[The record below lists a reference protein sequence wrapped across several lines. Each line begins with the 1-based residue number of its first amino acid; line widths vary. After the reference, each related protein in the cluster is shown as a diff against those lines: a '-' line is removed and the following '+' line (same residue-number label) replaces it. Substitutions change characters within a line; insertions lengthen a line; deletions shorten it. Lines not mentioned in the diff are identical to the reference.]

1 MMPLLR
7 LDIFGLLLSLFLLG
21 PRQWRWSL
29 AAAGVALAATILTF
43 LVLRVEVTAYTM
55 GGVFT
60 QVELGGGRLGNLALG
75 LAGPFACYAVA
86 RLKAGRPMGEA
97 GWLRQLLPWS
107 RLENPLAGTFAKYAL
122 LAAVFNIIQ
131 AFK

>member
-43 LVLRVEVTAYTM
+43 LVLRGGSDLYH

-60 QVELGGGRLGNLALG
+60 QVELGGGWATWPRPGAPLPAMQWPGSGRQARAKP
-75 LAGPFACYAVA
+75 AGSGSCCP
-86 RLKAGRPMGEA
+86 GA
-97 GWLRQLLPWS
+97 GWKTRWQEPSPNTPFW
-107 RLENPLAGTFAKYAL
+107 RLSST
-122 LAAVFNIIQ
+122 
-131 AFK
+131 